1 MDAKIYD
8 KFGNYIEFKS
18 NDSTCNTEL
27 SEFIQNLHKDTIYKT
42 SEYPNFFEEYSKYRD
57 LKGNELPKPN
67 SADFYIVIF
76 WTAWTGRLNKTHVKI
91 WEELAKENKNCEI
104 EVLKLNLDIQNHWNK
119 EERERIIK
127 GESTTRNWTTE
138 QIQDILNGRT
148 PKYDGKPI
156 QGHHSY
162 SASKF
167 PHLADKGEIIYPV
180 TPNEHLKGWHG
191 GNFKNSRPG
200 EPIIDI
206 NDF

>member
-1 MDAKIYD
+1 MSSCYDEKPRIENEQSLIRKAKRFGFGTNNIVSSNSDNFLHILNGQWIPDAKIYD

-18 NDSTCNTEL
+18 NDSACNAEL

-57 LKGNELPKPN
+57 LKGNDLPKPN

-127 GESTTRNWTTE
+127 VF
-138 QIQDILNGRT
+138 
-148 PKYDGKPI
+148 
-156 QGHHSY
+156 SY
-162 SASKF
+162 WVFSF
-167 PHLADKGEIIYPV
+167 
-180 TPNEHLKGWHG
+180 
-191 GNFKNSRPG
+191 
-200 EPIIDI
+200 
-206 NDF
+206 

>member
-1 MDAKIYD
+1 MKKSHILLLIFAILLSSCRPVMMKYYGIKKPRVENEQSLLRKAKRFGFETNNIVCSNSENFLHILNGQGIPDAKIYD

-127 GESTTRNWTTE
+127 VF
-138 QIQDILNGRT
+138 
-148 PKYDGKPI
+148 
-156 QGHHSY
+156 SY
-162 SASKF
+162 
-167 PHLADKGEIIYPV
+167 
-180 TPNEHLKGWHG
+180 
-191 GNFKNSRPG
+191 
-200 EPIIDI
+200 
-206 NDF
+206 

>member
-1 MDAKIYD
+1 MKKSHILLLIFAILLSSCRPVMMKYYGIKKPRIENEQSLIRKDKRFGFGTNNIVSSNSDNFLHILNGQGIPDAKIYA

-18 NDSTCNTEL
+18 NDSACNAEL

-57 LKGNELPKPN
+57 LKGNDLPKPN

-91 WEELAKENKNCEI
+91 GEELAKENKNCEI

-127 GESTTRNWTTE
+127 VF
-138 QIQDILNGRT
+138 
-148 PKYDGKPI
+148 
-156 QGHHSY
+156 SY
-162 SASKF
+162 
-167 PHLADKGEIIYPV
+167 
-180 TPNEHLKGWHG
+180 
-191 GNFKNSRPG
+191 
-200 EPIIDI
+200 
-206 NDF
+206 